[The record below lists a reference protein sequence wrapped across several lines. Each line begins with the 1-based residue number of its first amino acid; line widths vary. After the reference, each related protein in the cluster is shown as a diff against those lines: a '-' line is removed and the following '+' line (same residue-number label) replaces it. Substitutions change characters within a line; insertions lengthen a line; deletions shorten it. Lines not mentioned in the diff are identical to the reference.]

1 MHPKYL
7 LFPVLLFSVQIACG
21 KDKADTV
28 EPSIE
33 PSGEASSEVSAE
45 PSQDPSSEASTE
57 PSQPATEPGAEPSNP
72 PVEDEDSDGFTT
84 EEGDCDDQNP
94 DVYPGAEDIPE
105 DGIDQDCSGTD
116 ASLAGRVMDDVLTG
130 DLIVTEVMNNP
141 SSVSDDVG
149 EWFEIFNNSDSD
161 ININGLKVSD
171 DGTDSFIVTDDLLIP
186 SRTHIVLAL
195 SRDTSINGGVS
206 ANYAYTGFVLSNS
219 EDEVI
224 LSHNERIIDEM
235 RYSSSGGY
243 GMSPGKSISLDV
255 NKYDFNDN
263 DLSTSW
269 CTSPVSF
276 GGLGDFA
283 TPGTMNPVCPQI
295 ADNDE
300 DGFDTTS
307 DCDDSDPNINPIA
320 EEIWYDG
327 IDQNCNGDNDYDQD
341 GDGEDSS
348 SYGGT
353 DCDDMNVFINSNA
366 YDVPTNSVDEN
377 CDGSDALAS
386 NTPSV
391 LDLVA
396 GDLIISEI
404 MYNPDAV
411 NDAMGEWF
419 EVYVNFTGTVNLGG
433 LAICDN
439 QNCTSIASSLEVQNG
454 DYILFGN
461 NSDSTS
467 NGGVTL
473 SYDYG
478 TGLTGLGNSGDIIE
492 LKYDSIVIDVVDYN
506 NGFPNLAGA
515 SMTLDPNNMDSNDN
529 DVYSHWCGATSFF
542 GAGDL
547 GTPGA
552 ANDSCN

>member
-7 LFPVLLFSVQIACG
+7 FFPLLLSLQIACG
-21 KDKADTV
+21 EDKTDT
-28 EPSIE
+28 
-33 PSGEASSEVSAE
+33 AE
-45 PSQDPSSEASTE
+45 PSTEPSTEPSSEASTE
-57 PSQPATEPGAEPSNP
+57 PSQPTTDPSTEPSNP
-72 PVEDEDSDGFTT
+72 PVEDEDSDGFTR
-84 EEGDCDDQNP
+84 EDGDCDDQNP
-94 DVYPGAEDIPE
+94 DVYPGAEDIPG

-116 ASLAGRVMDDVLTG
+116 AALTGRVMDDVLTG
-130 DLIVTEVMNNP
+130 ELIVTEVMNNP

-161 ININGLKVSD
+161 ININGLEVSD
-171 DGTDSFIVTDDLLIP
+171 DGDDSFTVTDDLLVP
-186 SRTHIVLAL
+186 SRTHIVFAINT
-195 SRDTSINGGVS
+195 DTSINGGVN
-206 ANYAYTGFVLSNS
+206 ANYPYSGFILSNS
-219 EDEVI
+219 ADEVI
-224 LSHNERIIDEM
+224 LSHNGRIIDEM
-235 RYSSSGGY
+235 RYSSSEGY
-243 GMSPGKSISLDV
+243 GMSAGKSISLDV

-269 CTSPVSF
+269 CTSPVAF

-295 ADNDE
+295 ADNDG

-307 DCDDSDPNINPIA
+307 DCDDNDASVNPIA
-320 EEIWYDG
+320 DEIWYDG
-327 IDQNCNGDNDYDQD
+327 TDQNCNGDNDYDQD

-353 DCDDMNVFINSNA
+353 DCDDTNNFINTNG
-366 YDVPTNSVDEN
+366 YDVPNNGVDEN
-377 CDGSDALAS
+377 CDGTDALAS
-386 NTPSV
+386 NTSSV

-404 MYNPDAV
+404 MYNPSAV
-411 NDAMGEWF
+411 SDAMGEWF
-419 EVYVNFTGTVNLGG
+419 EVYVQFSGTVNLGG

-439 QNCTSIASSLEVQNG
+439 QGCTSIASSLEVQNG
-454 DYILFGN
+454 DYILIGN
-461 NSDSTS
+461 NADSTT

-478 TGLTGLGNSGDIIE
+478 TGIAGLGNSGDIIE
-492 LKYDSIVIDVVDYN
+492 LKYGSTVIDTVDYN
-506 NGFPNLAGA
+506 SGFPNLTGA
-515 SMTLDPNNMDSNDN
+515 SMTLDPNNMDSVAN
-529 DVYSHWCGATSFF
+529 DVYFHWCGATSSF
-542 GAGDL
+542 GSGDL